1 MQELKTAEAH
11 VASLQ
16 SERDRLWQHLSS
28 ASPAASV
35 GTPRSL
41 WPDSTDV
48 PDTKKQPDNA
58 TPAQD
63 PELARE
69 SDQLHA
75 HPALDAALV
84 SESAA
89 LVHQMMHLNQEMQT
103 ETVS

>member
-1 MQELKTAEAH
+1 MQELKTAEVQ

-41 WPDSTDV
+41 WPDSTDA

-58 TPAQD
+58 APAQA

-69 SDQLHA
+69 SDQV
-75 HPALDAALV
+75 HPHPTLDAALV

-89 LVHQMMHLNQEMQT
+89 LVHQMMYIKQEMQT